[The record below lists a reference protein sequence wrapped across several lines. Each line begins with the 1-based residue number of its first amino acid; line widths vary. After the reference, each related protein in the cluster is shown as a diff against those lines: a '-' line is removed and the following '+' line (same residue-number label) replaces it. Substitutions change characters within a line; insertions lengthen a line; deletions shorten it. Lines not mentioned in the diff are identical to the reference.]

1 MIASSLKSRSI
12 LSNVVKVSRQII
24 FKNTQKIMS
33 GKRGFTQYSTDVK
46 IFTDFDD
53 HKSKK
58 LKIMSKVL
66 VKVGDSN
73 GDSVKEAGNV
83 GSSSLEEVID
93 DVIERCIP
101 PINNNKASVLEESQL
116 NDNQD
121 DIFNKAIEEHEL
133 RLAAEERRKEEM
145 LHIPREKNLLLNPN
159 TFKLSPSGD
168 ASVTVGFKMPTGEV
182 VCRLYNL
189 TETEYIDFNLR
200 EFVQFTKKI
209 QNKVIKQ
216 FINSVGNNDIWISVD
231 ETTDRLGRYITH
243 LVIGKLSSEEAGRPF
258 LLALKQLD
266 KTNSSKIEKKFVIRN
281 SVLTDIFDHHQT
293 RNLYNFLAI
302 FFICFSIHTLGSE
315 YFITGRITFGFGL
328 IRKAFLHFD
337 KAIFVWLCSFAS
349 VCAMFYVFKMW
360 LILTTFAK
368 GKTIIFYWFGA
379 TCLVLY
385 YFCSLKLVTYAIRY
399 FEFNVIGKFFL
410 TYEQSRL
417 LMKVHAF
424 VRSKISNEPSGLS
437 FSKYLYFLFAPTL
450 IYRDTYPRT
459 NTINWKFVVQCLLD
473 SITIFFVLTFCAMN
487 TFPCPERLAQK
498 YTLSDVIFEF
508 LDKILY
514 TPLALTQYFLVF
526 HTVQNLFA
534 EMLRFGDRLFYLDWW
549 NQHSFNAWL
558 TEWNIT

>member
-1 MIASSLKSRSI
+1 
-12 LSNVVKVSRQII
+12 
-24 FKNTQKIMS
+24 MS

-209 QNKVIKQ
+209 QNKVSEIQQISYRRILCVLKNYSVKLCPDKMLMFEPVSLTTEHSLFVSAE
-216 FINSVGNNDIWISVD
+216 FINQILSVRLFIITVLQERNMNKVCWPDYNAFILNIAEHLRANRDADFDSLLLKTIFENYNCSSILFEMRCKMYFTIRNDI
-231 ETTDRLGRYITH
+231 
-243 LVIGKLSSEEAGRPF
+243 GK
-258 LLALKQLD
+258 
-266 KTNSSKIEKKFVIRN
+266 IM
-281 SVLTDIFDHHQT
+281 DH
-293 RNLYNFLAI
+293 
-302 FFICFSIHTLGSE
+302 
-315 YFITGRITFGFGL
+315 
-328 IRKAFLHFD
+328 
-337 KAIFVWLCSFAS
+337 W
-349 VCAMFYVFKMW
+349 
-360 LILTTFAK
+360 
-368 GKTIIFYWFGA
+368 
-379 TCLVLY
+379 
-385 YFCSLKLVTYAIRY
+385 
-399 FEFNVIGKFFL
+399 NV
-410 TYEQSRL
+410 
-417 LMKVHAF
+417 
-424 VRSKISNEPSGLS
+424 
-437 FSKYLYFLFAPTL
+437 
-450 IYRDTYPRT
+450 
-459 NTINWKFVVQCLLD
+459 
-473 SITIFFVLTFCAMN
+473 
-487 TFPCPERLAQK
+487 
-498 YTLSDVIFEF
+498 
-508 LDKILY
+508 
-514 TPLALTQYFLVF
+514 
-526 HTVQNLFA
+526 
-534 EMLRFGDRLFYLDWW
+534 
-549 NQHSFNAWL
+549 
-558 TEWNIT
+558 

>member
-1 MIASSLKSRSI
+1 M
-12 LSNVVKVSRQII
+12 
-24 FKNTQKIMS
+24 
-33 GKRGFTQYSTDVK
+33 YP
-46 IFTDFDD
+46 
-53 HKSKK
+53 KK
-58 LKIMSKVL
+58 
-66 VKVGDSN
+66 
-73 GDSVKEAGNV
+73 
-83 GSSSLEEVID
+83 
-93 DVIERCIP
+93 
-101 PINNNKASVLEESQL
+101 
-116 NDNQD
+116 
-121 DIFNKAIEEHEL
+121 
-133 RLAAEERRKEEM
+133 
-145 LHIPREKNLLLNPN
+145 EK
-159 TFKLSPSGD
+159 T
-168 ASVTVGFKMPTGEV
+168 
-182 VCRLYNL
+182 
-189 TETEYIDFNLR
+189 
-200 EFVQFTKKI
+200 
-209 QNKVIKQ
+209 
-216 FINSVGNNDIWISVD
+216 
-231 ETTDRLGRYITH
+231 
-243 LVIGKLSSEEAGRPF
+243 
-258 LLALKQLD
+258 
-266 KTNSSKIEKKFVIRN
+266 KIEKKFVIRN

-459 NTINWKFVVQCLLD
+459 NTINWKFVVQCLLE

-487 TFPCPERLAQK
+487 TFPSPERLAQK

-558 TEWNIT
+558 TEWNIIVHDWLYYYIYRDFKEYVYDNTFLARVAVFLLSFGMHEWVVYCIVGGFFPALLFAFMLMLFPLSYFKFPKTNICNVLLWCFAILSLEIFITGCGLEWYALSTSPLINPTLWEKILPRFLTCDCILKI